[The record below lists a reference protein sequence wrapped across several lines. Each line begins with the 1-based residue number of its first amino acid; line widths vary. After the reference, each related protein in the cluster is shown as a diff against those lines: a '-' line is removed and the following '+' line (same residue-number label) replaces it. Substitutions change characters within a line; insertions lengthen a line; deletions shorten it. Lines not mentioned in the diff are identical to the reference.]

1 MTTPTRLSGSQARR
15 VALAAQGFADRP
27 PTGVPDRRMLRR
39 VLSRTRVLQI
49 DSVNVLARAHY
60 LPAFSRLG
68 PYPTAVLDAM
78 SQRRPRRLFEYWGHM
93 ASLLPVEMQ
102 PLFRWRMA
110 RQEAWGSVRRL
121 AQERPD
127 FVSGLLEQIRA
138 RGPMTAGELARDR
151 PRRNGPW
158 WDWSDEKRAVE
169 WLFMSGQLTTATRR
183 GFERVYDLPER
194 VLPPEILAAPT
205 PSVEDAHRELVRISG
220 RALGVGTEHDL
231 ADYFRLPL
239 KEIRPRIQELVEEG
253 SLLPATVE
261 GWGQRAYLDPRA
273 RAPRRLEMRT
283 LLCPFDPVVWER
295 GRAERLFGMRYR
307 IEIYVPAPKR
317 VHGYYVLPFLAGE
330 GLVARVDLKA
340 DRQAGVLL
348 CQAAHSEVG
357 LLPGE
362 IAEELTPVLA
372 SIASWLGLSGVRA
385 DGPGDLSPHLRRT
398 LARIA

>member
-1 MTTPTRLSGSQARR
+1 
-15 VALAAQGFADRP
+15 
-27 PTGVPDRRMLRR
+27 MLG
-39 VLSRTRVLQI
+39 RTRVLQI
-49 DSVNVLARAHY
+49 DSVNVLTRAHY

-78 SQRRPRRLFEYWGHM
+78 SQRRPRQLFEYWGHM

-127 FVSGLLEQIRA
+127 FVSGLLDEIRA
-138 RGPMTAGELARDR
+138 RGPMTAGELTEDR

-158 WDWSDEKRAVE
+158 WDWSDEKQAVE
-169 WLFMSGQLTTATRR
+169 WLFMSGRLTTATRR

-194 VLPPEILAAPT
+194 VLPPEVLAAPT
-205 PSVEDAHRELVRISG
+205 PSVEDAHRELVRISSQ
-220 RALGVGTEHDL
+220 ALGVGTERDI

-239 KEIRPRIQELVEEG
+239 KEIRPRILELVEEG
-253 SLLPATVE
+253 SLLPVAVE
-261 GWGQRAYLDPRA
+261 GWGQRAYLDPLA
-273 RAPRRLEMRT
+273 RVPRRLEMRT

-295 GRAERLFGMRYR
+295 SRAERLFGMRYR

-348 CQAAHSEVG
+348 CQAAHSQDG

-362 IAEELTPVLA
+362 IAEELAPVLA
-372 SIASWLGLSGVRA
+372 SMAFWLGLSGVRA
-385 DGPGDLSPHLRRT
+385 AESGDLSPHLRRT
-398 LARIA
+398 LARMA